1 MRRVKPRPGLEI
13 TESIRLQPG
22 IYDFG
27 GADGL
32 RVLADDIEVDGRGV
46 TLRSTAPAPRLPD
59 GDLLYSP
66 GDLGASRETHELL
79 ARKILLPAA
88 GPLQLRYRFWG
99 ASADPLTVTVSRDRK
114 TWRSLGP
121 AAATAL
127 EGGWSLQR
135 YELRGQA
142 EGEIALKLSVPP
154 ESVSRSA
161 PLFYDSFEIL
171 RESTSIWRGD
181 ARDNWQSW
189 YNTGFSILRRA
200 EKRFYGGV
208 GLRAEGRRGVRLHGL
223 SIHGFL
229 SALVLRGCRG
239 WTVENNDFSDNYDDP
254 DYGWGEGVEQN
265 GAVYLE
271 EVHDSVIR
279 RNRGL
284 RVWNGI
290 TLRRCTGNRI
300 ERNVFSHCSNTCLKL
315 AQSSANL
322 IRDNVF
328 SWGLRIYPGEVHA
341 RDSVSLLVESGSND
355 NRFLYNDF
363 THGGDGIFVRVL
375 NHWCSRGNLFQG
387 NDCSHAN
394 NNAVESWSPGN
405 RYVANRANR
414 SSYGFWLG
422 GSDETA
428 LVGNQ
433 VMHNGKG
440 PRNAPEPFGNAG
452 VSVVHGSST
461 GFLMV
466 GNRIQDNSGPGV
478 ALAWRETKPARLW
491 LIANNSIRWN
501 RNDPRGYRG
510 NGIFAELCRDV
521 AILGNSLRGNEGRA
535 LFLGKGCS
543 NVTQAAGRVEV
554 IEGLEIV
561 TDMAAPVVGGEV
573 KLSIRGP
580 GGAQPQGMDD
590 FTWDLG
596 DGEGLSTAEPHAA
609 HRFYRPGRWRVN
621 VTARGGRR
629 AGIATRCLCVLPRGQ
644 QMPQAADPARW
655 RLSSDSTLKPSSAA
669 LELDRSQSVLGSGSL
684 KATIRRGTLNTLTL
698 DLGRGLD
705 LRGVSGVSFFYR
717 YACELFFISGKRT
730 RIIGLR
736 LVGEGGSTA
745 EYIPDGNA
753 EELASED
760 RYEWV
765 YLTAPKTALKGIET
779 MTRAVA
785 LQVVFGPEAP
795 ADTLFWLDAIT
806 VMEG

>member
-1 MRRVKPRPGLEI
+1 M
-13 TESIRLQPG
+13 
-22 IYDFG
+22 
-27 GADGL
+27 
-32 RVLADDIEVDGRGV
+32 
-46 TLRSTAPAPRLPD
+46 
-59 GDLLYSP
+59 
-66 GDLGASRETHELL
+66 SR
-79 ARKILLPAA
+79 A
-88 GPLQLRYRFWG
+88 
-99 ASADPLTVTVSRDRK
+99 
-114 TWRSLGP
+114 
-121 AAATAL
+121 
-127 EGGWSLQR
+127 
-135 YELRGQA
+135 
-142 EGEIALKLSVPP
+142 
-154 ESVSRSA
+154 A
-161 PLFYDSFEIL
+161 PLFYDSFEVL
-171 RESTSIWRGD
+171 RDSTPIWKGD
-181 ARDNWQSW
+181 ARDNWKSW
-189 YNTGFSILRRA
+189 YNTGFSIFRRA

-229 SALVLRGCRG
+229 SALVVRNCRG
-239 WTVENNDFSDNYDDP
+239 WTIEGNDFSDNYDDP
-254 DYGWGEGVEQN
+254 DYGWGEGVERH
-265 GAVYLE
+265 GAMYLE
-271 EVHDSVIR
+271 EVHDSLIR

-315 AQSSANL
+315 AQSSGNL

-341 RDSVSLLVESGSND
+341 RDSVSLLVESGSDD

-363 THGGDGIFVRVL
+363 THGGDGIFIRVL

-405 RYVANRANR
+405 RYIANRANH

-422 GSDETA
+422 GSDQTV

-433 VMHNGKG
+433 VMHNGKD

-461 GFLMV
+461 GFLMA

-478 ALAWRETKPARLW
+478 ALGYRETKPARLW

-543 NVTQAAGRVEV
+543 NVTQGAGRVEV
-554 IEGLEIV
+554 IEGLEIA
-561 TDMAAPVVGGEV
+561 TDSGAPGVGTEV

-580 GGAQPQGMDD
+580 GGEQPPGLDD
-590 FTWDLG
+590 FTWDFG
-596 DGEGLSTAEPHAA
+596 DGEGLATTEPHAA
-609 HRFYRPGRWRVN
+609 HRFYRPGRWRLS
-621 VTARGGRR
+621 VTARGRRR

-644 QMPQAADPARW
+644 RIADTADPAHW
-655 RLSSDSTLKPSSAA
+655 RLASDSSPAASRPAAATLD
-669 LELDRSQSVLGSGSL
+669 LDRSQSVLGLGSL
-684 KATIRRGTLNTLTL
+684 RATIRHGTLNTLTL

-705 LRGVSGVSFFYR
+705 LRGIGGLSFFYR

-730 RIIGLR
+730 RTIGLR
-736 LVGEGGSTA
+736 LIGADGSAA
-745 EYIPDGNA
+745 EYIPEWNA
-753 EELASED
+753 EDIASED

-765 YLTAPKTALKGIET
+765 YFPVPKTALKGIET
-779 MTRAVA
+779 MARAVA

-806 VMEG
+806 VLEG